1 MNPLVALLLC
11 WILLN
16 LGFIAGCCW
25 AGSFQRRGV
34 RERRSDYEYGIGR
47 TRGTPIAMPEKV
59 GMAPELPIPE
69 TVEVWRAYPD
79 LTYPQPR
86 AARRNTARRDRPRM
100 ALLRRR

>member
-1 MNPLVALLLC
+1 VTVNPLVALLLC

-59 GMAPELPIPE
+59 GMAPELP
-69 TVEVWRAYPD
+69 
-79 LTYPQPR
+79 
-86 AARRNTARRDRPRM
+86 TARRDRPRM